1 MKPSVITLAIS
12 NYEFSLHHLTAKI
25 NGFENSSFCQKKSPT
40 IHSTLFSDIARNYR
54 KSLRN
59 SFTVFR
65 FKKKSIEVDF
75 TFFSKLFVM
84 GV

>member
-65 FKKKSIEVDF
+65 FKKSIEVDF